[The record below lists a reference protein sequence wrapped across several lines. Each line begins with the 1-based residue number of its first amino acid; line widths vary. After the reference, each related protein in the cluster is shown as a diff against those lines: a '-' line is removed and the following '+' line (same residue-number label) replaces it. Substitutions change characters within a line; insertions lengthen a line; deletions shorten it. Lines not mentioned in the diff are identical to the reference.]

1 MRRILI
7 VALFLILCFFL
18 VACNEVNYNAQ
29 IKNNTNES
37 VVLAVTING
46 TDRIITLNPDQSF
59 DITNVADKITSVK
72 VVKDAG
78 HADIT
83 DNRYVVLAGRRTAE
97 RVFLQYEINKSPAIS
112 YSIRNLVLPAVYG
125 AGSGHLYLTEQGNK
139 IGTYSPTNENRIELT
154 QGLVTNISV
163 YTDSPQF
170 VLMDG
175 SGNKNQLNGYKVV
188 CELLSGN
195 MIVII

>member
-1 MRRILI
+1 MKRAY
-7 VALFLILCFFL
+7 VAGVLTLFLMLCFFL

-83 DNRYVVLAGRRTAE
+83 DNRYVVLAGRAMRKSLGKT
-97 RVFLQYEINKSPAIS
+97 VF
-112 YSIRNLVLPAVYG
+112 AVY
-125 AGSGHLYLTEQGNK
+125 Y
-139 IGTYSPTNENRIELT
+139 
-154 QGLVTNISV
+154 
-163 YTDSPQF
+163 
-170 VLMDG
+170 
-175 SGNKNQLNGYKVV
+175 
-188 CELLSGN
+188 
-195 MIVII
+195 